1 MSNAFVNIINR
12 GWSCLNLV
20 FKEWMIRFPTETGGQ
35 SIKTMHNKWY
45 HVLYESLQVI
55 RAGER
60 LSKQAPANGQHVRS
74 TSEIY
79 FQECSAKVKSG
90 WGKKKKRV
98 SLVSERNNNQ
108 QSYKDLWLIS
118 LCLLFFFFFLNLFRK
133 KKNKDRKQI
142 VIGSCWESSSPR

>member
-79 FQECSAKVKSG
+79 FQESSAKVKSR
-90 WGKKKKRV
+90 WGKKRV